1 MLLIDAN
8 YFGEKRCVVYYK
20 DYHLKTVLYYRITTN
35 EKFFEIVEDIEILIK
50 NGYQLKGVV
59 SDGKESIKQAVLY
72 IESKYFLP
80 KRKTLPHQRC
90 LYHLKSQSLTF
101 ITKHPKTKAGESLR
115 EIALSLTL
123 INNDYEKNIFLKW
136 FEIFEKQ
143 YLSFLNQRSYHQDEE
158 TGKRKWWYTHKYLR
172 KSFILIKRALPFI
185 FLYLK
190 HPSLP
195 KTNNSLEGSF
205 SPLDYFVRKHK
216 GLKKEKLSQFIFW
229 LLVFKLSEKLK
240 LSDNL
245 DNFL

>member
-1 MLLIDAN
+1 M
-8 YFGEKRCVVYYK
+8 
-20 DYHLKTVLYYRITTN
+20 
-35 EKFFEIVEDIEILIK
+35 
-50 NGYQLKGVV
+50 V

-190 HPSLP
+190 YPSLP